1 MAKCPKCGGEL
12 FPQANGQWK
21 CATCGTSFNKK
32 APQPVA
38 PTKPSEAEQR
48 AQYMTQWSDKA
59 RPGEQ
64 LVMVRASGRGS
75 GKPGDFFK
83 SKKNVVTLIV
93 AGVLVL
99 IALVILLVF
108 FCGLRGIYVN
118 VDDPNDYF
126 SFGVGTFSSPDG
138 DDLIEGKWSRDG
150 DTLKLTMEDELFGE
164 IELPMSFKKVD
175 GFDVVELDGTKYKR
189 VSLIRKEDNI
199 SKVDVRFDA
208 RGGSF
213 KEGSSSYT
221 LSLGDKLGS
230 MPNVQ
235 RTSGNYVFMGWYT
248 APDGWITGEAE
259 QFSTGMRHWED
270 VTYYAN
276 WRNDT
281 DYTMTVPDIL
291 GRGEDAPEITY
302 REGDDLLSVFMKAMG
317 WSSLPEG
324 VTGVVFNTDS
334 DVVDGT
340 TAPPTDVTVT
350 FTGDF
355 LVLGGEL
362 RYVAPSLTE
371 FVIPDSVTSITSYAF
386 DDLTALTS
394 LTIGAGLT
402 YVDRS
407 LFSDCTNLEVLDVAP
422 GNPVYHSAGNC
433 LIERES
439 KTLAMGCRAS
449 VIPSD
454 GSVTTIGEKAF
465 YGCSGLTSVTIPESV
480 TRISE
485 EAFYNCNGLT
495 SVTIPEGVTEIEDS
509 AFAHCTALVEI
520 IWNAVAVD
528 DFVVYY
534 SDPVERYVS
543 NILKVFSGAGTQGD
557 GITVT
562 FGDSVTR
569 IPGGLFSPPI
579 NFHDD
584 GQDRFVVPNI
594 KTVRI
599 GSNVTHIGAYAF
611 ASCKNITE
619 LVLPDSV
626 TEIEGG
632 AFSEC
637 SGLTSFL
644 LPRDVTVI
652 EYDVFSGCSGL
663 SQFEIHGDV
672 TSIGGYAF
680 SGCSGLT
687 SITIP
692 DNVKSVGT
700 DAFANCT
707 GLTEVNWNTNIDEVN
722 RGAFARAG
730 ADPAGMVVRFGEN
743 VDRVPAYLLYAKSKE
758 DTPKVAGVEFLG
770 EVTSIGDNAFQNCAS
785 LTSVTIPD
793 SVTSIGER
801 AFSDCSGLTS
811 IAIPDG
817 VTSLSGGVLS
827 GCSSL
832 ESVTLPL
839 VYPVSTRYREYP
851 LGFVFG
857 TSKYDGSVGVEQCYR
872 YGVPTSSTSTSWYVR
887 EATYYF
893 PASLRSVVI
902 NAGEITEFAFYNC
915 SMLTTIVLPEGCTEL
930 DEAFAGCS
938 GLTSIT
944 IPESVTDISAH
955 AFKGCSALES
965 ITVAEGNPVYHSEG
979 NCLIETESKELIR
992 GCKNSVI
999 PTDGSVERIGY
1010 SAFDECTGLTS
1021 ITIPE
1026 SVMLIESNAFSRCT
1040 GLTSVIFEQPE
1051 GWYFTSSSTATSGE
1065 DIPTGTLADPA
1076 LAAEALV
1083 STYNYNYL
1091 HRRA

>member
-175 GFDVVELDGTKYKR
+175 GFDVVEIDGTKYKR

-213 KEGSSSYT
+213 KEGRSSYT

-334 DVVDGT
+334 GVVDGT

-350 FTGDF
+350 FTGDY

-371 FVIPDSVTSITSYAF
+371 FVVPDSVTSITSYAF

-454 GSVTTIGEKAF
+454 GSVATIGEKAF

-480 TRISE
+480 TRISK

-495 SVTIPEGVTEIEDS
+495 SVTIPEGLTEIEDS
-509 AFAHCTALVEI
+509 AFAHCTALEEI

-528 DFVVYY
+528 DFIYG
-534 SDPVERYVS
+534 SVEYYVS
-543 NILKVFSGAGTQGD
+543 SILKVFSGAGTQSD

-569 IPGGLFSPPI
+569 IPGGLFSPPM
-579 NFHDD
+579 NRPDD

-626 TEIEGG
+626 TEIEEG
-632 AFSEC
+632 A
-637 SGLTSFL
+637 
-644 LPRDVTVI
+644 
-652 EYDVFSGCSGL
+652 FSGCSGL
-663 SQFEIHGDV
+663 TSVTIGNGV
-672 TSIGGYAF
+672 TSIGSSAFEDCSGLTSITIPDSVTSIGERAF

-692 DNVKSVGT
+692 DS
-700 DAFANCT
+700 
-707 GLTEVNWNTNIDEVN
+707 
-722 RGAFARAG
+722 
-730 ADPAGMVVRFGEN
+730 
-743 VDRVPAYLLYAKSKE
+743 
-758 DTPKVAGVEFLG
+758 
-770 EVTSIGDNAFQNCAS
+770 
-785 LTSVTIPD
+785 
-793 SVTSIGER
+793 
-801 AFSDCSGLTS
+801 
-811 IAIPDG
+811 

-930 DEAFAGCS
+930 DDAFAGCS

-955 AFKGCSALES
+955 AFDGCSALES

-979 NCLIETESKELIR
+979 NCLIETESKELVR

-1026 SVMLIESNAFSRCT
+1026 SVMLIESNAFWHCT

-1083 STYNYNYL
+1083 STYSYKYL

>member
-83 SKKNVVTLIV
+83 SKKNVVMLIV

-213 KEGSSSYT
+213 KEGRSSYT

-334 DVVDGT
+334 GVVDGT

-350 FTGDF
+350 FTGDH

-449 VIPSD
+449 VI
-454 GSVTTIGEKAF
+454 
-465 YGCSGLTSVTIPESV
+465 
-480 TRISE
+480 
-485 EAFYNCNGLT
+485 
-495 SVTIPEGVTEIEDS
+495 
-509 AFAHCTALVEI
+509 
-520 IWNAVAVD
+520 
-528 DFVVYY
+528 
-534 SDPVERYVS
+534 
-543 NILKVFSGAGTQGD
+543 
-557 GITVT
+557 
-562 FGDSVTR
+562 
-569 IPGGLFSPPI
+569 
-579 NFHDD
+579 
-584 GQDRFVVPNI
+584 
-594 KTVRI
+594 
-599 GSNVTHIGAYAF
+599 
-611 ASCKNITE
+611 
-619 LVLPDSV
+619 
-626 TEIEGG
+626 
-632 AFSEC
+632 
-637 SGLTSFL
+637 
-644 LPRDVTVI
+644 
-652 EYDVFSGCSGL
+652 
-663 SQFEIHGDV
+663 
-672 TSIGGYAF
+672 
-680 SGCSGLT
+680 
-687 SITIP
+687 
-692 DNVKSVGT
+692 
-700 DAFANCT
+700 
-707 GLTEVNWNTNIDEVN
+707 
-722 RGAFARAG
+722 
-730 ADPAGMVVRFGEN
+730 
-743 VDRVPAYLLYAKSKE
+743 
-758 DTPKVAGVEFLG
+758 
-770 EVTSIGDNAFQNCAS
+770 
-785 LTSVTIPD
+785 
-793 SVTSIGER
+793 
-801 AFSDCSGLTS
+801 
-811 IAIPDG
+811 
-817 VTSLSGGVLS
+817 
-827 GCSSL
+827 
-832 ESVTLPL
+832 
-839 VYPVSTRYREYP
+839 
-851 LGFVFG
+851 
-857 TSKYDGSVGVEQCYR
+857 
-872 YGVPTSSTSTSWYVR
+872 
-887 EATYYF
+887 
-893 PASLRSVVI
+893 
-902 NAGEITEFAFYNC
+902 
-915 SMLTTIVLPEGCTEL
+915 
-930 DEAFAGCS
+930 
-938 GLTSIT
+938 
-944 IPESVTDISAH
+944 
-955 AFKGCSALES
+955 
-965 ITVAEGNPVYHSEG
+965 
-979 NCLIETESKELIR
+979 
-992 GCKNSVI
+992 
-999 PTDGSVERIGY
+999 
-1010 SAFDECTGLTS
+1010 
-1021 ITIPE
+1021 
-1026 SVMLIESNAFSRCT
+1026 
-1040 GLTSVIFEQPE
+1040 
-1051 GWYFTSSSTATSGE
+1051 
-1065 DIPTGTLADPA
+1065 
-1076 LAAEALV
+1076 
-1083 STYNYNYL
+1083 
-1091 HRRA
+1091 RRA